1 MTMQVHNGA
10 KVYTSDGSRIG
21 KAGDLHLPRV
31 FGDEST
37 LPARPPGNA
46 IPVHGEL
53 IDLDIT
59 GTLEPLA
66 ATQPAQESLGVK
78 PHEGENE
85 RLANVATSDVG
96 TDYKQMGETADP
108 HVSLPTGDER
118 VASGYVKVNTG
129 LDSSD
134 LYIPLSAVRESTR
147 ERVTL
152 NVNRDQINQSNWGNK
167 PPPHLF
173 DTDTEA
179 RIRSDTG
186 GSRSGTGSETHEGDN
201 DEHHI
206 VPVRSY
212 LMVFGALVVLTAATI
227 IAATV
232 DLGGVYNEVVAVGI
246 AVVKATL
253 VLLFFMHVRYSTPMM
268 RIVVS
273 VGFVFFG
280 IMVLFTMG
288 DFASRDWKS
297 TPPRDLGVLTEEFGA
312 PEPTGGVMSPQ
323 PTGAA
328 GDDELVPE
336 GTVNPG
342 R

>member
-1 MTMQVHNGA
+1 MQRAVHVHNDA

-21 KAGDLHLPRV
+21 KAGETRLPRV
-31 FGDEST
+31 FGGAST
-37 LPARPPGNA
+37 LPSRPPGNPIA
-46 IPVHGEL
+46 VHGEL

-66 ATQPAQESLGVK
+66 ASQPAQESRGVQ
-78 PHEGENE
+78 PHEGENA
-85 RLANVATSDVG
+85 RVANVAGSDVG

-108 HVSLPTGDER
+108 HVSQPTGDER
-118 VASGYVKVNTG
+118 VTHGYVKVNTG

-134 LYIPLSAVRESTR
+134 LYVPLSAIAEVTQD
-147 ERVTL
+147 RVTL
-152 NVNRDQINQSNWGNK
+152 NVSRDQINGSTWGSK
-167 PPPHLF
+167 PPSHLF
-173 DTDTEA
+173 DTDAEV
-179 RIRSDTG
+179 RIRKDTG
-186 GSRSGTGSETHEGDN
+186 GDGSATHEGGN
-201 DEHHI
+201 DEHH
-206 VPVRSY
+206 VVSVGSY
-212 LMVFGALVVLTAATI
+212 LVVFGLLVVLTGLTILAATI
-227 IAATV
+227 
-232 DLGGVYNEVVAVGI
+232 DLGGVVNEVVAVGI
-246 AVVKATL
+246 AAVKATL
-253 VLLFFMHVRYSTPMM
+253 VVLFFMHVRYSTPMM

-288 DFASRDWKS
+288 DFVSRDWKS
-297 TPPRDLGVLTEEFGA
+297 TPPRDLGVMTEGFSA

-328 GDDELVPE
+328 GRDELVPA